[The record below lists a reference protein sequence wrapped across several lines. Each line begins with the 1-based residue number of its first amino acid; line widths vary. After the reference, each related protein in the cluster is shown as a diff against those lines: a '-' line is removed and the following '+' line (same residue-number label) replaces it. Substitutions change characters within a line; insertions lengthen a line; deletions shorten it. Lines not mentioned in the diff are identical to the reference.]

1 MVPKWF
7 IIMSSF
13 NISHMSGPSLGDS
26 SQYSQY
32 PAVNQNSV
40 YDTNYD
46 YSGYQSGELEEPRQ
60 RIDKYLQQPR
70 S

>member
-13 NISHMSGPSLGDS
+13 NISNLSGPSLGDS

-46 YSGYQSGELEEPRQ
+46 YSGYQSGELERTKTKN
-60 RIDKYLQQPR
+60 R
-70 S
+70 